1 MREIKLRKVAGELV
15 QVDRVRADWFQ
26 VGRTIRDALL
36 NLPSRLSG
44 VFAAENNQEKIF
56 KSFSEEINLVLT
68 TLANGEFHKP
78 ATVGVP
84 IEESQRP
91 EPSPNETR
99 TFDESEHDG
108 QAHTDLDREAEHRE
122 DRFSTGD

>member
-1 MREIKLRKVAGELV
+1 M
-15 QVDRVRADWFQ
+15 
-26 VGRTIRDALL
+26 
-36 NLPSRLSG
+36 
-44 VFAAENNQEKIF
+44 
-56 KSFSEEINLVLT
+56 LT
-68 TLANGEFHKP
+68 TLANGELHEP

-84 IEESQRP
+84 VEKSQRP

-108 QAHTDLDREAEHRE
+108 QAHTDIEHEDGDCDVEAHTDLDREAEHRE